1 MIRVLPFGQLV
12 SGEVISSNGEA
23 RSGCCLITGKDV
35 STKIE
40 TIGQAVMQANMAKSH
55 TNTSSTGFGCTAP
68 SPLCVSFPDC
78 YATPTCQNR

>member
-55 TNTSSTGFGCTAP
+55 TNTSSTVFCIIE
-68 SPLCVSFPDC
+68 
-78 YATPTCQNR
+78 TPQSQ